1 MIRYAVPALAALAV
15 CAFGVTATT
24 AAGESSSAAGMERMQ
39 HWAADHEALL
49 DAGLAGLKAALKL
62 TPDQEKNWAP
72 FEAAVRDAAK
82 MRMEQAKAMMD
93 RVQKMRD
100 WMEHMQDT
108 KEAKDMGAAGQA
120 ISPIDRLEAMAQ
132 RMSERGAAL
141 KKVADAAQPLY
152 ASLDDSQKHIF
163 RLLGHE
169 MMMMGHG
176 YHRMGMMG
184 GGWAMMGQG
193 GMGMLGQGGMGM
205 LGQGGRGMMGQ
216 GGMGMMG
223 REPHGM
229 NMMGGQWDDEGDNS
243 DEE

>member
-1 MIRYAVPALAALAV
+1 MIRYVLPSLAALAV
-15 CAFGVTATT
+15 CAFGVTAAA

-49 DAGLAGLKAALKL
+49 DARLAGLKAALKL

-82 MRMEQAKAMMD
+82 MRMEHAKAMME

-100 WMEHMQDT
+100 MMEHMQDT
-108 KEAKDMGAAGQA
+108 KEAKDMGPPGQA
-120 ISPIDRLEAMAQ
+120 ASPIDRLQVMAQ
-132 RMSERGAAL
+132 HMTERGAAL

-152 ASLDDSQKHIF
+152 ASLDNSQKHLF
-163 RLLGHE
+163 TLLGHE

-176 YHRMGMMG
+176 HHRMGMMG
-184 GGWAMMGQG
+184 GM
-193 GMGMLGQGGMGM
+193 GMGMM
-205 LGQGGRGMMGQ
+205 GGRGMMGQ

-223 REPHGM
+223 QGGMGMMGQGGMGMMGREPQRM
-229 NMMGGQWDDEGDNS
+229 NRMGDQSDDEEDNS